1 MDCEAD
7 VFSTL
12 ILSPVLLC
20 MPFIPCRQW
29 RAEQKP
35 EEHYDYKEN
44 WDRNLYGSCFK
55 SAREEGINHWLFV
68 LTSVERL
75 HALLCT
81 GKTLKALG
89 FIKSKPIRSKTHGF
103 HAITRQFFFV

>member
-1 MDCEAD
+1 MKKNLSGLVLRYNLLTVDCEAD

-20 MPFIPCRQW
+20 MPFISCRQW

-44 WDRNLYGSCFK
+44 WDRNL
-55 SAREEGINHWLFV
+55 
-68 LTSVERL
+68 
-75 HALLCT
+75 
-81 GKTLKALG
+81 
-89 FIKSKPIRSKTHGF
+89 
-103 HAITRQFFFV
+103 